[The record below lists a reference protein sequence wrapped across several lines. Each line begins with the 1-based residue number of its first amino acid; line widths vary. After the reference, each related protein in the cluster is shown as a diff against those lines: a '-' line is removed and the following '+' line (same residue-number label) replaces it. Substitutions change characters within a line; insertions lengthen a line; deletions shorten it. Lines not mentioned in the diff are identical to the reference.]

1 MDTQEK
7 KYMKKLILAMTTIAI
22 IAVACSK
29 VQTKVEPTSTQ
40 TIKTT
45 RGDANI
51 RFNNVDYQIQNGIL
65 TFETF
70 DKYENLFEVDDPT
83 TLQPFADQ
91 VEHEVAM
98 TSYTE
103 TSISSEQKDE
113 LHFIGKIVNE
123 EGLIKI
129 DVFTI
134 LLDFNR
140 SEIYATKTGS
150 IQDLINAKNGNIASN
165 VFEMSMNETETI
177 DELRELKTRGLFCK
191 ESYATS
197 KYKEV
202 SSNDGLKTSVLLGDE
217 DQNATHDKKVELFT
231 SVRYSQYGLYYELNS
246 KYWPTS
252 QVAANNIN
260 PPHTWV
266 TTYWWQRRCS
276 SASGS
281 ATNTSSSATTVYGF
295 SPAVAKNL
303 IYGNVKALKHYNVT
317 STVSS
322 SVSVP
327 SGASKSVNIN
337 D

>member
-1 MDTQEK
+1 
-7 KYMKKLILAMTTIAI
+7 MKKLILAITTIAI

-29 VQTKVEPTSTQ
+29 VQTKVEPTTTQ

-51 RFNNVDYQIQNGIL
+51 RFNNDDYQIQNGVL

-70 DKYENLFEVDDPT
+70 DKYEHLFEVEDPT

-91 VEHEVAM
+91 VEREGAM

-103 TSISSEQKDE
+103 TSISPEQKEE

-123 EGLIKI
+123 EGIIKI

-134 LLDFNR
+134 LLNFER
-140 SEIYATKTGS
+140 SEIFATKTGS
-150 IQDLINAKNGNIASN
+150 IQDLINAKNGKIASN
-165 VFEMSMNETETI
+165 VFQMSMEETETI

-197 KYKEV
+197 KYKEIT
-202 SSNDGLKTSVLLGDE
+202 SNDGLKTSVLLGDA
-217 DQNATHDKKVELFT
+217 DQNATHDAKVELFT
-231 SVRYSQYGLYYELNS
+231 SARYSQYGLYYELNS

-252 QVAANNIN
+252 QVATNNIN

-276 SASGS
+276 SASGNS
-281 ATNTSSSATTVYGF
+281 SNTSSSATTVFGF
-295 SPAVAKNL
+295 SPAVAKCL
-303 IYGNVKALKHYNVT
+303 IYSNVKALKHYSVT
-317 STVSS
+317 STISS
-322 SVSVP
+322 SFSIP
-327 SGASKSVNIN
+327 SGASKSVTIS